1 MGFCADASN
10 KSCSN
15 NLLAVSNA
23 LSLSIT
29 PNANHAP
36 MTTAAINPIKLRN
49 GRPIL
54 VFSFIF
60 IDMINTHQNLNL
72 VLLML
77 LPYNFDHR
85 INLIHLLV
93 QILFYIVYIASS
105 LYSLNNQS
113 TYFCHQDLFFL
124 GSSFN
129 TSGSHKHK

>member
-23 LSLSIT
+23 FNLSIT

-36 MTTAAINPIKLRN
+36 TTTAATSPIKLRN

-54 VFSFIF
+54 VLSSIF
-60 IDMINTHQNLNL
+60 IDMINTHQNLSL

-77 LPYNFDHR
+77 LLYNLDHKT
-85 INLIHLLV
+85 NLIRLLV
-93 QILFYIVYIASS
+93 QTLFYIVYIASS
-105 LYSLNNQS
+105 L
-113 TYFCHQDLFFL
+113 
-124 GSSFN
+124 
-129 TSGSHKHK
+129 

>member
-36 MTTAAINPIKLRN
+36 TITAAINPIKLRN

-54 VFSFIF
+54 VLSSIF
-60 IDMINTHQNLNL
+60 IDMINTHQNQNL
-72 VLLML
+72 MLLML
-77 LPYNFDHR
+77 LLYNLGYK
-85 INLIHLLV
+85 INLIRLLV
-93 QILFYIVYIASS
+93 QILFYIACNLFSFLSS
-105 LYSLNNQS
+105 PS
-113 TYFCHQDLFFL
+113 
-124 GSSFN
+124 
-129 TSGSHKHK
+129 K